1 MENNN
6 YKGSKTWKSEFRVE
20 SSNVVAPEK
29 VWGWGR
35 HLTHSGL
42 VTVMLQEYVG
52 WDLKEG
58 LTRQSGKDRLKERM
72 FCDFHMGKG
81 SQGS

>member
-1 MENNN
+1 MFNA
-6 YKGSKTWKSEFRVE
+6 G

-35 HLTHSGL
+35 HLTHSVW

-72 FCDFHMGKG
+72 FCNFHMAKG
-81 SQGS
+81 SRGS